1 MTSPSKEQIEQA
13 RKLVPTWAVL
23 RPAELAP
30 LRADVAAALAAAV
43 RQEKERCAT
52 ICDEHALR
60 MGLAKG
66 AAEAAGRDSVASHRQ
81 SDIETCDRIAAAIR
95 GEAARGDAR

>member
-1 MTSPSKEQIEQA
+1 MTSPTPQMINDAAGLAAYYAGSGQYEQA
-13 RKLVPTWAVL
+13 KAAIT
-23 RPAELAP
+23 
-30 LRADVAAALAAAV
+30 AALAAAV
-43 RQEKERCAT
+43 QQEKERCAT

-81 SDIETCDRIAAAIR
+81 SDIETCDRLAAAIR